1 MEIKV
6 LGPGCPKCQALEKLV
21 KEVLKET
28 GITAEVKKITDLKEI
43 ASHGIMLTPGLIVNS
58 KIKAT
63 GRVLSKADVKKY
75 IEQEL

>member
-1 MEIKV
+1 VEIKV